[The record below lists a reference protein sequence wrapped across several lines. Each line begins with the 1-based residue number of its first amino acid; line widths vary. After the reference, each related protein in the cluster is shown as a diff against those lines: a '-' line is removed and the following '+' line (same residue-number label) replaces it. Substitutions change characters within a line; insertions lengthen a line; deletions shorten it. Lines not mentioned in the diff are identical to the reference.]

1 MEAIMDPRILDF
13 SGKIALITG
22 ASRGIGEATARLMAS
37 QGAHV
42 LVSSRKAESVEA
54 VAAAIR
60 DAGGQATGIAC
71 HVGDPDA
78 VEAMFTRI
86 SAEIGRLDVLINNAA
101 TNPHFGHIV
110 DTPLSMVDKT
120 MEVNIR
126 GFFHMS
132 QRAASMMKDS
142 GGGSIV
148 NTSSINGE
156 RPAPYQGIYSIT
168 KAAVISMTRAFAK
181 ECAAWNVRVNAV
193 LPGLTD
199 TRFAAALTTN
209 ERMLKMIMPLIPMG
223 RIAQPEE
230 IAPAIAFLASDAA
243 SYITG
248 ACLPVDGGFLA

>member
-1 MEAIMDPRILDF
+1 MTDPRILDF

-22 ASRGIGEATARLMAS
+22 ASRGIGEAAAHLMAA

-42 LVSSRKAESVEA
+42 LVSSRKADGVEA
-54 VAAAIR
+54 VADSIR
-60 DAGGQATGIAC
+60 QAGGQATGMPC
-71 HVGDPDA
+71 HVGEPDA
-78 VEAMFTRI
+78 VEALFARI
-86 SAEIGRLDVLINNAA
+86 VSDFGRLDVLVNNAA

-110 DTPLSMVDKT
+110 ETPLSMVDKT
-120 MEVNIR
+120 MEVNVR

-132 QRAASMMKDS
+132 QRAALLMKDT
-142 GGGSIV
+142 GGGAIV

-168 KAAVISMTRAFAK
+168 KAAIISMTRAFAK
-181 ECAAWNVRVNAV
+181 ECAAWKVRVNAV

-209 ERMLKMIMPLIPMG
+209 KRMLDMILPLIPMG